1 MADDISSP
9 NWNETAASNTTAG
22 ATGWAA
28 NSAPSSAYTVMRD
41 KMAAIKRWYDRTN
54 PTVTSAGTN
63 TYTLTYGV
71 TPNAYLQGDPYC
83 FVVGATNTGPAT
95 LNVNAL
101 GAKAITKNG
110 AVALSGGEMLISAVV
125 TCLYD
130 GTQFQLTDGILAGT
144 FVGGALSALTS
155 MSAAAF
161 NEADAGN
168 IASSS
173 TVAIGAA
180 AGNSINITGTTGITA
195 FDTVQAGTIRRLR
208 FAGIVTIT
216 HNASS
221 LFLPNNGKNITT
233 AANDELEFL
242 SLGSGNWKCIDWQPA
257 MGEIRAVRKQSFTG
271 SGTYTPDAHMAY
283 AVIEAV
289 GPGGG
294 GGGTNAGGLGAG
306 GGGAGQW
313 SRVVATAATIGASQ
327 VITISTGG
335 AGGTTAGTNG
345 SAGSGNTSVGIIC
358 TAGPG
363 QGGAGQVSNGVSIGG
378 LGGSGGTSDIATT
391 GAPGTSGAS
400 QSSGIFMSGNGG
412 SSPYGG
418 GGAGNGV
425 AGTGF
430 GSGGSGSNNNGGSKA
445 GGAGTNGV
453 VYIIEYCTQ

>member
-110 AVALSGGEMLISAVV
+110 AVALSGGEMLIGAVV
-125 TCLYD
+125 TCLFD

-144 FVGGALSALTS
+144 FVGGVLSATTS
-155 MSAAAF
+155 MSAVAL
-161 NEADAGN
+161 NEADAGS

-208 FAGIVTIT
+208 FAGAVTLT
-216 HNASS
+216 HSAS

-242 SLGSGNWKCIDWQPA
+242 SLGSGNWKCTDYQPA
-257 MGEIRAVRKQSFTG
+257 AGEIRAVRKQSFTG
-271 SGTYTPDAHMAY
+271 SGTYTPDAHMVY
-283 AVIEAV
+283 SVIESI

-294 GGGTNAGGLGAG
+294 GGGCQSGFAAG

-313 SRVVATAATIGASQ
+313 SRVVATAATVGASQ
-327 VITISTGG
+327 VVTIATGG
-335 AGGTTAGTNG
+335 AGGSTSGTNG
-345 SAGSGNTSVGIIC
+345 SAGSGNTSVGTLC
-358 TAGPG
+358 TAAPG
-363 QGGAGQVSNGVSIGG
+363 QGGTGATGFGTALGG
-378 LGGSGGTSDIATT
+378 LGGSGGTSDVATT
-391 GAPGTSGAS
+391 GA
-400 QSSGIFMSGNGG
+400 SGISGNSASGSVQISGNGG
-412 SSPYGG
+412 STPWGG
-418 GGAGNGV
+418 GGVGNGV

-430 GSGGSGSNNNGGSKA
+430 GSGGSGGNSGAKA

-453 VYIIEYCTQ
+453 VYITEYCSQ